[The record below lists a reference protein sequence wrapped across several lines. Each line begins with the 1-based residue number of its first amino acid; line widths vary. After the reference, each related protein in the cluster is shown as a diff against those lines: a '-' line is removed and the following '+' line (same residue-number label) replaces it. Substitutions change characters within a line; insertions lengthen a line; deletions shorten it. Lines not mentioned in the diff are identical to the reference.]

1 MVPCQVR
8 TAAALGSMLLWLLS
22 FPAIGQD
29 YVEKTYK
36 HCAGIQGIEG
46 TDRITAGPG
55 HVIMEYPSVRVYG
68 TGFRPS
74 SAQVV
79 GNPVGQEAFDIN
91 WQVGSLSCLE
101 YTVRY
106 CKKLP

>member
-8 TAAALGSMLLWLLS
+8 IAVALGSLLLWLA
-22 FPAIGQD
+22 PVEAIGQD
-29 YVEKTYK
+29 YVEQTYK
-36 HCAGIQGIEG
+36 HCAGIQGTEG
-46 TDRITAGPG
+46 TDLITAGAG
-55 HVIMEYPSVRVYG
+55 RVIMEYPSVRVYG

-79 GNPVGQEAFDIN
+79 GNPVGQQTFEIN

-106 CKKLP
+106 CEKLP